1 MRDIAAALPR
11 TLFALP
17 ARIASRPAGISLSP
31 HARRRFALAAIVGLL
46 LTGLYWF
53 WLRDSGLVAVN
64 DVEVSGLTTKDGPRI
79 QATLETAAED
89 MTTLHVRQDELEEVA
104 REFPIIAS
112 INVEPD
118 FPHGL
123 RIEVTERRPA
133 ALVSVN
139 GIPLPVAGDGTVL
152 NGLRPPEGLP
162 LLRMEK
168 PAADG
173 RVTDPQ
179 TLRALLVAG
188 AAPGTVPQ
196 RIDRVGEGPEQGIV
210 VELKDGPEV
219 IFGDA
224 DHAVE
229 KWTAALRV
237 LADAD
242 AAGAT
247 YIDVRLPE
255 RPVAG
260 GLPVETIEPVVPAGE
275 VVAPPVDPATAT
287 EAPPVDP
294 AAATPETPVDPAATA
309 PAPEPTTA
317 APPATT
323 APTTPTTTEPQP

>member
-1 MRDIAAALPR
+1 M
-11 TLFALP
+11 
-17 ARIASRPAGISLSP
+17 
-31 HARRRFALAAIVGLL
+31 RRRLVLAAIVAFLL
-46 LTGLYWF
+46 GGLYWF
-53 WLRDSGLVAVN
+53 WLRDSSLVAVN
-64 DVEVSGLTTKDGPRI
+64 EVEVSGLTTKDGPRI

-89 MTTLHVRQDELEEVA
+89 MTTLHVRRDELDEVA

-112 INVEPD
+112 IQVEPD

-123 RIEVTERRPA
+123 RIHVTERSAA

-139 GIPLPVAGDGTVL
+139 GVPLPVAGDGTVL

-168 PAADG
+168 PAVDG
-173 RVTDPQ
+173 RVTDPR

-188 AAPGTVPQ
+188 AAPEGVRQ
-196 RIDRVGEGPEQGIV
+196 RIERVGEGPEQGIV
-210 VELKDGPEV
+210 VELEDGPEL

-224 DHAVE
+224 DLAVE

-242 AAGAT
+242 AVGAT

-260 GLPVETIEPVVPAGE
+260 GLPVETIEPVAPAGE
-275 VVAPPVDPATAT
+275 VVAPPVEPTVPGTETA
-287 EAPPVDP
+287 PVDP
-294 AAATPETPVDPAATA
+294 AAATPATPVDPAATT
-309 PAPEPTTA
+309 PAPDPTTA

-323 APTTPTTTEPQP
+323 APVTPTTTEPQP